1 MNILLTKKLSQE
13 ILDLIKSWEWK
24 YEVVETLKITP
35 VEVKEIPANAQAWIV
50 SSRNSI
56 DAVKKFMSNAP
67 QHIYCVGDW
76 SKKEIEKTGAKT
88 TVKSFENMK
97 SLASDLSKQNL
108 KDVVYLCGDEHRQ
121 ELEEGLKNTNTKI
134 SKVITHQSEMT
145 FPVLK
150 KSFDAVFVFSPR
162 SAESLLKN
170 NQFSSQVVF
179 ACIGSTTA
187 DYLRSRGITNIF
199 VSSYPDSKILIEEFY
214 TRPKSKSAK
223 K

>member
-1 MNILLTKKLSQE
+1 MNILLTKKLPQE
-13 ILDLIKSWEWK
+13 TLDLIKSWEWK

-35 VEVKEIPANAQAWIV
+35 VEVKEMPLNAEAWIV
-50 SSRNSI
+50 SSRNSL
-56 DAVKKFMSNAP
+56 DAVEKFMSSAP
-67 QHIYCVGDW
+67 EYVFCVGDW
-76 SKKEIEKTGAKT
+76 IKKEIEKTGAKT

-108 KDVVYLCGDEHRQ
+108 QDVVYFCGDEHRQ

-150 KSFDAVFVFSPR
+150 KAFEAVFVFSPR

-170 NQFSSQVVF
+170 NQFTVKTVF

-187 DYLRSRGITNIF
+187 DYLRSRGVVNIF

-214 TRPKSKSAK
+214 TKPRKVAK
-223 K
+223 N